1 MLVEYATLWL
11 LTLPLSPYNL
21 YVLFTSHFQLIYS
34 GLRPCLKAVVK
45 FEHPRIPAFQP
56 FMKPVSYFL
65 RKQFHAVQCLYQL

>member
-1 MLVEYATLWL
+1 MCNLIHTHNTLHAHRNLQSEFLNVVL
-11 LTLPLSPYNL
+11 LDQR
-21 YVLFTSHFQLIYS
+21 VLF
-34 GLRPCLKAVVK
+34 KAVVK